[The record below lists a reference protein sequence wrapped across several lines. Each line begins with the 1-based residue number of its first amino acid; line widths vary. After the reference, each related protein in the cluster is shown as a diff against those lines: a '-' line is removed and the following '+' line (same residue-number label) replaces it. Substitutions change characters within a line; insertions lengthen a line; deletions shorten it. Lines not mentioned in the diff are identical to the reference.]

1 MLALLLQGPQVTV
14 VGNVT
19 AVWWPPQGNL
29 ATALAE
35 EADRP
40 RAFPGIDPQPGRPL
54 RIFLAPTRA
63 IYDSLTRGRLPSW
76 SEGAAFP
83 GSGAIVLWA
92 SGSPRELSV
101 SLRHELA
108 HVALRRRVHH
118 ALPLWFEEGYA
129 AVAAGEWGR
138 MQAFQLDWHLLS
150 GSALELDSVDRAL
163 RGRAGEAAGAYALAT
178 TAVAQLERWGG
189 TAGLHPFLDALAT
202 EPTFEAA
209 VRSTYHM
216 TLDRFEELWAQDVR
230 RRYGWLAGLGAAAL
244 FWGVMGL
251 ALVILIWRRRRRDA
265 PRRAALDVGW
275 EVPPEDEPN
284 P

>member
-1 MLALLLQGPQVTV
+1 VTV

-29 ATALAE
+29 AAALAE

-40 RAFPGIDPQPGRPL
+40 RAFPGIDPQPDRPL

-83 GSGAIVLWA
+83 GAGAIVLWTHGA
-92 SGSPRELSV
+92 PGDLGV

-108 HVALRRRVHH
+108 HVALRRRIHH
-118 ALPLWFEEGYA
+118 VLPLWFEEGYA
-129 AVAAGEWGR
+129 ALAAGEWGR
-138 MQAFQLDWHLLS
+138 TQAFQLDWHLLG
-150 GSALELDSVDRAL
+150 GSALQLDSVDRAL
-163 RGRAGEAAGAYALAT
+163 RGRAGEAGGAYALAT
-178 TAVAQLERWGG
+178 TAVALLQRWGD

-202 EPTFEAA
+202 EPTFDAA
-209 VRSTYHM
+209 MRSTYHM

-230 RRYGWLAGLGAAAL
+230 RRYGWLAGLGAGTL
-244 FWGVMGL
+244 FWGVVG
-251 ALVILIWRRRRRDA
+251 VILAMLLWRRRRRDA

-275 EVPPEDEPN
+275 PEPPPDEPN